1 VTQDR
6 YLTREDRSAG
16 KPVHAVWEITLAC
29 DLKCNHCG
37 SRAGTRRPDELST
50 EECLDVVAQLARLGV
65 REVTIIGGEAYMRKD
80 WLQIIRAIRSHGML
94 PTMQSGGR
102 SLDEKKIIA
111 MKEAGLDGAGI
122 SIDGPRELH
131 DRLRGV
137 EGSYDAAM
145 EALRLLKK
153 HGLRSSVNTQIGAEV
168 IPHLRSMMHDFIA
181 IGAKNWQIQLTVAM
195 GNAADNDDLLLQP
208 YQILELHPL
217 LADLYL
223 EGKKHGFTLRPG
235 NNIGYFGPY
244 EHLWRGDGREDLHW
258 NGCNAGQNTMGIEA
272 DGKIKGCPSLPSNGY
287 TGGNVRDM
295 SIEDIWNTTPEL
307 AFTRERTKNDLWG
320 FCRTC
325 YYADVCRS
333 GCSWTSTVMFGRA
346 GNNPYCHHRTLE
358 LKKEGL
364 RERVVKVKP
373 APGEPFDHG
382 LFEIVVEPIDAAL
395 PKKRNPLP
403 IVV

>member
-1 VTQDR
+1 VTKDR
-6 YLTREDRSAG
+6 YIDDEDRMAG

-80 WLQIIRAIRSHGML
+80 WLQIIRAIRAHGML

-137 EGSYDAAM
+137 EGSYEAAM
-145 EALRLLKK
+145 NAIRLMTK
-153 HGLRSSVNTQIGAEV
+153 HGIRTSVNTQIGAEV
-168 IPHLRSMMHDFIA
+168 MPHLRGMMHDFIDA
-181 IGAKNWQIQLTVAM
+181 GAKGWQIQLTVAM
-195 GNAADNDDLLLQP
+195 GNAADNEELLLQP
-208 YQILELHPL
+208 YQLLELYPL
-217 LADLYL
+217 LAELYV
-223 EGKKHGFTLRPG
+223 EGQRHGFVMRPG

-244 EHLWRGDGREDLHW
+244 EHLWRGNGRDNVHW
-258 NGCNAGQNTMGIEA
+258 SGCNAGQNTMGIEA

-287 TGGNVRDM
+287 TGGNVRDT
-295 SIEDIWNTTPEL
+295 SIEDIWNTAPEL
-307 AFTRERTKNDLWG
+307 AFTRERTTEDLWG
-320 FCRTC
+320 FCKSC

-333 GCSWTSTVMFGRA
+333 GCTWTSTVMFGRP

-364 RERVVKVKP
+364 RERVVKVKS
-373 APGEPFDHG
+373 APGLPFDHG
-382 LFEIVVEPIDAAL
+382 LFEIVVEPIDAPA
-395 PKKRNPLP
+395 PRKKNLLP